1 MTPNIHQ
8 AEASYELFELWRTCA
23 AEHTA
28 QRKQSPTDLLENAT
42 TQKAQTTTDLSENAI
57 HDEMKKMR
65 EEFMTELNKV
75 NLELHMVKQENL
87 ELKEQRS
94 TGSHYEPSIRSAAAQ
109 HVMMTNTDDHTGTSG
124 ANDASPLSSTPAS

>member
-42 TQKAQTTTDLSENAI
+42 TQTAQTTTDLSENAI
-57 HDEMKKMR
+57 QDAMKKMR

-75 NLELHMVKQENL
+75 NLELHIVKQENR
-87 ELKEQRS
+87 ELKEQRSTGSHDEPSIRSAAEQRS
-94 TGSHYEPSIRSAAAQ
+94 TGSHYEPSIRSAAA
-109 HVMMTNTDDHTGTSG
+109 
-124 ANDASPLSSTPAS
+124 